1 MRNGFSNLNRQAA
14 LEIEWVNKIW
24 GNTISQ
30 LVYHLINSLLKGS
43 KGRFNFYL
51 TFVKTYTW
59 MNEEEWSNIEKVPV
73 YTEKEL
79 ANEFEAFNTVLNGT
93 CKITFFA

>member
-1 MRNGFSNLNRQAA
+1 MIDQ
-14 LEIEWVNKIW
+14 K
-24 GNTISQ
+24 
-30 LVYHLINSLLKGS
+30 
-43 KGRFNFYL
+43 YL
-51 TFVKTYTW
+51 

-93 CKITFFA
+93 CK

>member
-1 MRNGFSNLNRQAA
+1 
-14 LEIEWVNKIW
+14 
-24 GNTISQ
+24 
-30 LVYHLINSLLKGS
+30 
-43 KGRFNFYL
+43 
-51 TFVKTYTW
+51 

-93 CKITFFA
+93 CKQLFLFGN